1 MDTLSY
7 KTVSVNKENAQKQWL
22 IVDAENQVLGRFSS
36 KVANLLRGK
45 HKTNFTPNADC
56 GDYVIVINA
65 GKIRLT
71 GNKMQVKEYQSYSG
85 YPGGQKKIVAKD
97 LMAKFPT
104 RMVEKA
110 VKGMLAKTKLGNA
123 AYGNMHVYAGA
134 AHPHEAQKPQIVKI

>member
-7 KTVSVNKENAQKQWL
+7 KTVSANKENAQKEWL
-22 IVDAENQVLGRFSS
+22 VVDAENQVLGRFSS

-65 GKIRLT
+65 DKIRLT
-71 GNKMQVKEYQSYSG
+71 GKKMQTKEYQSYSG
-85 YPGGQKKIVAKD
+85 YPGGQKTIVAKD
-97 LMAKFPT
+97 MMAKFPT

-123 AYGNMHVYAGA
+123 VYGNLHVYAGS
-134 AHPHEAQKPQIVKI
+134 AHPHEAQKPKNVTL